1 MRIRLSLLALA
12 IVGSFSLAATPL
24 NEDFKPLM
32 LAKDYQPET
41 ALEKYWVSE
50 KLDGIRA
57 YWNGINLKTRNG
69 HVIHAPNWFTQPL
82 PSFPV
87 EGELW
92 AGRGRFHV
100 VQTTVMDTQADDV
113 AWRSIGF
120 YLFDLPHDLDTFD
133 NRYANLSRWLESLK
147 QQGDYSHLALVE
159 QYAINSEVELN
170 QKLLAL
176 SEKGAEGLMLKR
188 IDVEYQSGRT
198 DALLKL
204 KTYQDREAVI
214 IGYKAGK
221 GKYKGKVGALLV
233 RNSDG
238 VEFYLGSGLS
248 DQLRDKPPS
257 IGTTVTYRFNGLT
270 QYGKPKYAR
279 LLRERPTTF

>member
-12 IVGSFSLAATPL
+12 IVGSFSLSATPP

-57 YWNGINLKTRNG
+57 YWDGVNLKTRNG
-69 HVIHAPNWFTQPL
+69 HVIHAPKWFTQTL

-100 VQTTVMDTQADDV
+100 VQTTVMDTQADDI
-113 AWRSIGF
+113 AWRNIGF

-133 NRYANLSRWLESLK
+133 NRYARLSRWLESSK

-204 KTYQDREAVI
+204 KTYQDREAVV

-221 GKYKGKVGALLV
+221 GKYKGQVGALLV

-279 LLRERPTTF
+279 LLRERPATF

>member
-12 IVGSFSLAATPL
+12 IGGSFSLSATPL

-69 HVIHAPNWFTQPL
+69 HVIHAPKWFTQPL

-221 GKYKGKVGALLV
+221 GKYKGQVGALLV

-248 DQLRDKPPS
+248 DQLRDKPS
-257 IGTTVTYRFNGLT
+257 ALLSHIDSTV
-270 QYGKPKYAR
+270 
-279 LLRERPTTF
+279 